1 MSDVAAE
8 LALGVLTGR
17 ERAMAVAHLNECD
30 ACREDVRQLM
40 ETGEQL
46 LELLPPAEPPAG
58 FESRVLERLGLP
70 APAPGTAEPRVLGRP
85 EDGPGHPGPAGAGP
99 RPGTDRPASGHPGT
113 GRPAGG
119 RPGAGPARPGRKHRV
134 RRALVATAMVVAVVA
149 AGLGGWRIGTGA
161 SPSASFAAAP
171 ITSSTLLSATQQDVG
186 DVFLYSGDERWMYMS
201 VDLGFGNGL
210 VKCQVVGTDG
220 RVTTVGTFRLAD
232 GYGGWGTPAPANTG
246 ALDGAQLVSAN
257 GTVLASASFSNW

>member
-17 ERAMAVAHLNECD
+17 ERALAVAHLNECD
-30 ACREDVRQLM
+30 DCREDVRQLM

-70 APAPGTAEPRVLGRP
+70 APGTTEPRVLGRP
-85 EDGPGHPGPAGAGP
+85 EDGPGHPWPAGAGP
-99 RPGTDRPASGHPGT
+99 RPGTDRPANGRPGT
-113 GRPAGG
+113 ERPADG

-134 RRALVATAMVVAVVA
+134 RRALAATAMVVAVVV
-149 AGLGGWRIGTGA
+149 AGIGGWRIGTGT
-161 SPSASFAAAP
+161 SPSASSAAAP
-171 ITSSTLLSATQQDVG
+171 LSSATLLSATHQDVG

-201 VDLGFGNGL
+201 VDLGSGSGT

-220 RVTTVGTFRLAD
+220 RVTTVGSFRLSD

-246 ALDGAQLVSAN
+246 ALHGAQLVSAN
-257 GTVLASASFSNW
+257 GTVLATASFSTW